1 MRCQPARAISSA
13 SAGVIEFA
21 ILAPG
26 PSLTREIAESVGPC
40 IVVTSAYPLRMNAD
54 ALVANDAAF
63 WKAELG
69 TASFTGRKF
78 STNQS
83 RRDVE
88 RVPAVGQLI
97 ASETNSA
104 LLALH
109 VALTVFKAQRVV
121 YYGLDMSAEKGAH
134 YFGSYPAP
142 LINTKPA
149 RFEVFKA
156 QFAAYAKKLPA
167 GVEVFNATRGSALTC
182 FPQLIT

>member
-1 MRCQPARAISSA
+1 M
-13 SAGVIEFA
+13 IEFA

-26 PSLTREIAESVGPC
+26 PSLTKEIASRAGRC

-63 WKAELG
+63 WRAELG
-69 TASFTGRKF
+69 THSFTGRKF

-83 RRDVE
+83 RPDVE
-88 RVPAVGQLI
+88 RISPVKTLI
-97 ASETNSA
+97 ESETNSA

-109 VALTVFKAQRVV
+109 VALTIFKAERVI

-142 LINTKPA
+142 LINTKPE
-149 RFEVFKA
+149 RFEIFKA

-167 GVEVFNATRGSALTC
+167 GVQVFNATKGSALTC
-182 FPQLIT
+182 FPPLPT